1 MVSPSFLPCS
11 LFQEFEDKESGV
23 AAALKRSRTVLEQ
36 EASKSRAVMVGVKA
50 EGKLGSFTAVE
61 GKAMPSFWTPQ
72 ETPQSEPTILERPDT
87 TVRCPM
93 SGQPLKLK
101 ELIPVKFT
109 LGDGA
114 DPMGK
119 HPFICPLSQESITN
133 SVAAAVL
140 RPSGMVISVAS
151 LTNCIEKEMICPF
164 TSKTL
169 KPEDIVRLRRAS
181 TGFAASGAKI
191 VKKAAPAMTTS

>member
-1 MVSPSFLPCS
+1 
-11 LFQEFEDKESGV
+11 
-23 AAALKRSRTVLEQ
+23 
-36 EASKSRAVMVGVKA
+36 MVGVKA

-119 HPFICPLSQESITN
+119 HPFICPLSQENITN

-181 TGFAASGAKI
+181 TGFAASGAKV